1 MPGDINPLL
10 SLYNFGSR
18 VGKQVELRRHEQ
30 ARVAQSMAMI
40 AANHH
45 AVTLQTQQKH
55 DLGQEAATNAAAR
68 TESAASAE
76 HSRKTAF
83 AKSLIGH
90 VEPGTNFTI
99 KTGDT
104 TISGTKKAKKPK
116 AAQPPQ
122 PKVPPRARPSRP
134 RH

>member
-1 MPGDINPLL
+1 MPGEINPLL
-10 SLYNFGSR
+10 SLYNFA
-18 VGKQVELRRHEQ
+18 GKVDKTMQLRRHEQ
-30 ARVAQSMAMI
+30 ARLSQSMAMI

-68 TESAASAE
+68 TEASATAD

-90 VEPGTNFTI
+90 VEPGSTFTI

-104 TISGTKKAKKPK
+104 TISGTKKNRKPK
-116 AAQPPQ
+116 AAQPSK
-122 PKVPPRARPSRP
+122 PKVPPRARP
-134 RH
+134 